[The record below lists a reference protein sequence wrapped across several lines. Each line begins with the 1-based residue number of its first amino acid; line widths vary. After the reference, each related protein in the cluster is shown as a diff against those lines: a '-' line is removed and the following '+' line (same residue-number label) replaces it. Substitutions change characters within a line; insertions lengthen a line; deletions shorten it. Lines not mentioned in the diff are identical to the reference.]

1 MSVTAPPFWH
11 QAPFTRLL
19 FPLVTGITTCYYL
32 LHGIFT
38 NAQINNTLY
47 VAAGLSIAGLLGTT
61 QLSNFKKYRYRF
73 IQGVFLQIVFVSL
86 GVAVM
91 QKTLQARDEE
101 TALLAVRKNSAIYV
115 MRIIEP
121 LQLKNK
127 TYKTVA
133 IIESIGSAQDEI
145 KTNIKI
151 IVHVALDSSNKSI
164 SVLTAGC
171 YIATTIRP
179 SVVPDT
185 HNPGG
190 FHYKEWLFRNEIT
203 HQLYLAKG
211 TWTLLPSKK
220 SKQYLQVLQQKISK
234 QLQQNITGKQ
244 EKAVAAALLI
254 GYKQDI
260 DSDLMKAYSNTG
272 VIHVIA
278 ISGLHLGLIYGLLL
292 SIFSWMPNSTIKK
305 WTAPPIMLLVLWGF
319 ALLTGAGPSIVRAA
333 VMFSFIIIAS
343 IVKQNSSIL
352 NALAASA
359 FFLLLQHP
367 FYLWDIGFQLS
378 YAAVLSIV
386 LYQKNIFDA
395 LYFKYKWLQ
404 VCWQLNALTVS
415 AQILTLPLV
424 VYHFHQFP
432 NYFLLSNF
440 IVVPLSSIILYGCLL
455 LLPFGNIAYLGKALS
470 LLTSLL
476 ITSMNWIIQ
485 KMNALPFATTGNL
498 HINTAEVLLFFI
510 IIVSVTLFIQTKK
523 NKWCFYGLIALL
535 IGCSIH
541 SFNHMQEKSQTTLTV
556 WFVPKK
562 SKVTL
567 RYGQQKEATLPIG
580 NSAFT
585 IGHTRILYIG
595 QMSALKDAPVTV
607 SKVDILIVGNLPKS
621 PIPLLAKQFKGAL
634 YVFDS
639 SIPLWK
645 MESWKKE
652 AEDLHLRHHFVSQ
665 QGAFVHQSSNGKEN

>member
-19 FPLVTGITTCYYL
+19 FPVVTGIVICYYL

-38 NAQINNTLY
+38 NAQINNTVYL
-47 VAAGLSIAGLLGTT
+47 AAGLSIAGLLGTT
-61 QLSNFKKYRYRF
+61 QLSNFKKYQYYF
-73 IQGVFLQIVFVSL
+73 IQGIFLQIVFASL
-86 GVAVM
+86 GIAVM
-91 QKTLQARDEE
+91 QKTLQTRDQE
-101 TALLAVRKNSAIYV
+101 TALLAACKNGTIYI

-133 IIESIGSAQDEI
+133 IIESIGTAQHEI
-145 KTNIKI
+145 KTNMKI
-151 IVHVALDSSNKSI
+151 IVHVAVDSS
-164 SVLTAGC
+164 SVDVPLLTAGS
-171 YIATTIRP
+171 YMATTIRP
-179 SVVPDT
+179 NPVPDT

-190 FHYKEWLFRNEIT
+190 FNYKLWLFRNEIT

-211 TWTLLPSKK
+211 TWTLLPTKK
-220 SKQYLQVLQQKISK
+220 SKQYLQVLQQKISNR
-234 QLQQNITGKQ
+234 LRQNITGKQ

-292 SIFSWMPNSTIKK
+292 SIFNWIPNSTIKK
-305 WTAPPIMLLVLWGF
+305 WTAPPIILLVLWGF

-359 FFLLLQHP
+359 FFLLLLHP

-386 LYQKNIFDA
+386 LYQKNIFDS
-395 LYFKYKWLQ
+395 LYFKYKWIQ
-404 VCWQLNALTVS
+404 ACWQLNAVTLS

-424 VYHFHQFP
+424 MYHFHQFP

-455 LLPFGNIAYLGKALS
+455 LLPFGTIAYLGKALS
-470 LLTSLL
+470 VVTSLL
-476 ITSMNWIIQ
+476 ISSMNWIIQ
-485 KMNALPFATTGNL
+485 KMNALPFATTSNS
-498 HINTAEVLLFFI
+498 HINTAEVLLFFF
-510 IIVSVTLFIQTKK
+510 IIVFVTLFIQSQK
-523 NKWCFYGLIALL
+523 NKWCFYGLTALL
-535 IGCSIH
+535 LGCSIH
-541 SFNHMQEKSQTTLTV
+541 NFNSIQEKSLTSLTV
-556 WFVPKK
+556 WFVPKI
-562 SKVTL
+562 SKVTI
-567 RYGQQKEATLPIG
+567 RYGQLNETTLPNG

-585 IGHTRILYIG
+585 IGHTRFLYIG
-595 QMSALKDAPVTV
+595 QVPALKDSSISI

-621 PIPLLAKQFKGAL
+621 PLALLAKQFKGAL

-645 MESWKKE
+645 IESWKKE

>member
-19 FPLVTGITTCYYL
+19 FPVVTGIVTCYYL

-38 NAQINNTLY
+38 NAQINNTVYL
-47 VAAGLSIAGLLGTT
+47 AAGLSIAGLLGTT
-61 QLSNFKKYRYRF
+61 QLSNFKKYQYYF
-73 IQGVFLQIVFVSL
+73 IQGIFLQIVFASL
-86 GVAVM
+86 GIAVM
-91 QKTLQARDEE
+91 QKTLQTRDQE
-101 TALLAVRKNSAIYV
+101 TALLAACKNGTIYI

-133 IIESIGSAQDEI
+133 IIESIGTAQHEI
-145 KTNIKI
+145 KTNMKI
-151 IVHVALDSSNKSI
+151 IVHVAVDSS
-164 SVLTAGC
+164 SVDVPLLTAGS
-171 YIATTIRP
+171 YMATTIRP
-179 SVVPDT
+179 NPVPDT

-190 FHYKEWLFRNEIT
+190 FNYKLWLFRNEIT

-211 TWTLLPSKK
+211 TWTLLPTKK
-220 SKQYLQVLQQKISK
+220 SKQYLQVLQQKISNR
-234 QLQQNITGKQ
+234 LRQNITGKQ

-292 SIFSWMPNSTIKK
+292 SIFNWIPNSTIKK
-305 WTAPPIMLLVLWGF
+305 WTAPPIILLVLWGF

-359 FFLLLQHP
+359 FFLLLLHP

-386 LYQKNIFDA
+386 LYQKNIFDS
-395 LYFKYKWLQ
+395 LYFKYKWIQ
-404 VCWQLNALTVS
+404 ACWQLNAVTLS

-424 VYHFHQFP
+424 MYHFHQFP

-455 LLPFGNIAYLGKALS
+455 LLPFGTIAYLGKALS
-470 LLTSLL
+470 VVTSLL
-476 ITSMNWIIQ
+476 ISSMNWIIQ
-485 KMNALPFATTGNL
+485 KMNALPFATTSNS
-498 HINTAEVLLFFI
+498 HINTAEVLLFFF
-510 IIVSVTLFIQTKK
+510 IIVFVTLFIQSQK
-523 NKWCFYGLIALL
+523 NKWCFYGLTALL
-535 IGCSIH
+535 LGCSIH
-541 SFNHMQEKSQTTLTV
+541 NFNSIQEKSLTSLTV
-556 WFVPKK
+556 WFVPKI
-562 SKVTL
+562 SKVTI
-567 RYGQQKEATLPIG
+567 RYGQLNETTLPNG

-585 IGHTRILYIG
+585 IGHTRFLYIG
-595 QMSALKDAPVTV
+595 QVPALKDSSISI

-621 PIPLLAKQFKGAL
+621 PLALLAKQFKGAL

-645 MESWKKE
+645 IESWKKE